1 MRCAGPPYALWSLVV
16 IILTLNNLVGSSSVN
31 HTIDDV
37 NGDSVTGA
45 LVQYL
50 PVVPPSDTPLWF
62 NQTSCAGCADV
73 PDATFA
79 FDNTWSAAL
88 YQENVGSLSVSM
100 KFTGAWFVIV
110 LVSLLPA
117 YRHRHLCFLYS
128 PQLPCGFGP
137 CKRSAL

>member
-16 IILTLNNLVGSSSVN
+16 IILTLSNLVGSSSVN

-117 YRHRHLCFLYS
+117 YRHCHLCFLYS
-128 PQLPCGFGP
+128 PQLP
-137 CKRSAL
+137 